1 MSSMDRFVRWLTG
14 EEEAEN
20 SSPDANPSLGENP
33 FLGERN
39 LSRKVDSTGL
49 PALETNAEPYGVT
62 VETATV
68 APGTA
73 YWRLTRVH
81 HLSADENRGRHHIY
95 IDARKADGSRAF
107 NTQAHITWEGGEHT
121 TTLDKPINEPA
132 ANFPMFKWQK
142 CTVEM
147 LGMPSDKAHG
157 ISSSHPD
164 EPNPDNSPSG
174 NTLFHHSFLVIFQEV
189 VAPQSAA
196 TGEIR
201 GRVEHSRDGLAV
213 ELRQAG
219 AVKATAPVAGDGTFA
234 FENVAP
240 GDYMLGL
247 EEQSIPVQVQAG
259 KTVEPVLVLA
269 LSESIIEGTVH
280 GGGRLTL
287 RLLSGDE
294 VMAEGPLG
302 QSGAFRLRNLGA
314 GLYRVQV
321 LRPGE
326 SEPAVE
332 SGALAMDGSNK
343 RTVELTIPELELEP
357 QPEPVPVPP
366 APDPV
371 LAVPPAAPT
380 SSGSPLDHY
389 VLFPDAD
396 TPENRAQ
403 LAALL
408 PQLAEKNL
416 AFGFDYQEAARSNAV
431 TVVGGEDG
439 IPASQ
444 VNFLLSKG
452 VALKQLT
459 GTPEE
464 NAAQV

>member
-14 EEEAEN
+14 EEG
-20 SSPDANPSLGENP
+20 GENP
-33 FLGERN
+33 SMGERS
-39 LSRKVDSTGL
+39 LSREVDSAGL
-49 PALETNAEPYGVT
+49 PSLETNAEPYGVT
-62 VETATV
+62 IETATV
-68 APGTA
+68 APGTP

-81 HLSADENRGRHHIY
+81 HLSAEENKGRHHIY
-95 IDARKADGSRAF
+95 IDALKADGSRAF

-121 TTLDKPINEPA
+121 TTLDKPLNEPA

-147 LGMPSDKAHG
+147 QGMPSDKVHG
-157 ISSSHPD
+157 VSSSHPD

-189 VAPQSAA
+189 IAPQAVT

-201 GRVEHSRDGLAV
+201 GRVEHSRDGLTV

-219 AVKATAPVAGDGTFA
+219 AMKASTPVAGDGTFA
-234 FENVAP
+234 FERVAP
-240 GDYMLGL
+240 GDYILGL
-247 EEQSIPVQVQAG
+247 EDQSIPVQVQPG
-259 KTVEPVLVLA
+259 KTAEPVLVLA
-269 LSESIIEGTVH
+269 VSESIIEGTVH
-280 GGGRLTL
+280 GGGGLIL
-287 RLLSGDE
+287 RLVSGDE

-314 GLYRVQV
+314 GLYHLLV

-326 SEPAVE
+326 SEPAVK

-343 RTVELTIPELELEP
+343 RTVELTVPA
-357 QPEPVPVPP
+357 PEPEPIPTPPAPEPPDPEPPDPVPP
-366 APDPV
+366 TPDPV
-371 LAVPPAAPT
+371 PA

-389 VLFPDAD
+389 VLFPESD

-408 PQLAEKNL
+408 PPLAQKNL
-416 AFGFDYQEAARSNAV
+416 AFGFNYKEAAQAKAV
-431 TVVGGEDG
+431 TVVGADG
-439 IPASQ
+439 SVPPSQ
-444 VNFLLSKG
+444 LEFLASKG

-464 NAAQV
+464 NAARV